1 MRKNLPVT
9 EREHVLPKDAQL
21 VSVTDLTGHITYCN
35 QDFLDASGFERDEL
49 LGKPHNIIRHPDVPQ
64 EAFRDLWHTVKA
76 GRPWGGIV
84 KNRRKNGD
92 HYWVHSHIIPM
103 RDKEQINGYLS
114 VRIPANRESIQLAE
128 GLYARLNQEAQLERP
143 SIRLHHGK
151 VVRSGPLPAWFER
164 IRPGT
169 RSQIG
174 MTLLVLAGISVLLGH
189 SALALAASLPAG
201 LVASLLATRLI
212 GAMTVSPLHE
222 LVDDAYQ
229 IASGNL
235 SPIAVSGRPGPITD
249 LRTAI
254 AQIAFNLRSVINDI
268 RTGTHML
275 HTAVDEIAN
284 GNIELSERTESQAKN
299 LQQTAT
305 SMEQINHTM
314 SENAK
319 STLHSAELAQ
329 HMQDITRQ
337 SDAAVRAV
345 VETMQGITDSSRR
358 ISEIIQ
364 VIEGVAFQTNILA
377 LNAAVEAARAGEAGR
392 GFAVVAA
399 EVRSLAQRTG
409 NAAREIR
416 GLITESCQRVDV
428 GNQRSEEARSRMRD
442 VQTAVDNVSALLNDI
457 NNASNE
463 QRLGVERVTAAI
475 AQLDD
480 ITRQNATM
488 VEQLAASAHSLA
500 LHSTEVRNSTRV
512 FQLSHTE
519 ATVASINAR
528 QLREAAQQ
536 RQLRDLRP
544 D

>member
-9 EREHVLPKDAQL
+9 EREHALPKDAQL
-21 VSVTDLTGHITYCN
+21 VSVTDITGHITYCN
-35 QDFLDASGFERDEL
+35 QDFLDASGFDRDEL

-114 VRIPANRESIQLAE
+114 VRIPASRESIQLAE

-143 SIRLHHGK
+143 SIRLQHGK
-151 VVRSGPLPAWFER
+151 VVRSGHLPAWIER

-174 MTLLVLAGISVLLGH
+174 MILLALAGISVLLGH
-189 SALALAASLPAG
+189 STLALAASLPIG
-201 LVASLLATRLI
+201 LITGVLATRLI
-212 GAMTVSPLHE
+212 GTMTVSPLHA
-222 LVDDAYQ
+222 LVSDAYQ

-235 SPIAVSGRPGPITD
+235 SPVTASGRPGPITD
-249 LRTAI
+249 LRIAI

-275 HTAVDEIAN
+275 HAAVDEIAN

-329 HMQDITRQ
+329 QMQDITRQ

-416 GLITESCQRVDV
+416 GLITESCDRVDV

-442 VQTAVDNVSALLNDI
+442 VQVAVDNVSALLNDI
-457 NNASNE
+457 NNASTE

-480 ITRQNATM
+480 ITRQNAAM

-512 FQLSHTE
+512 FQLSPSE

-536 RQLRDLRP
+536 RQLRDMRP